1 MDVGAEME
9 GGGGGGGEIS
19 QLEVD
24 ASEEPES
31 TRRMCQKCFWK
42 RSLNKV

>member
-9 GGGGGGGEIS
+9 GGGGGEIS

-31 TRRMCQKCFWK
+31 TRRMCQKCF
-42 RSLNKV
+42 

>member
-9 GGGGGGGEIS
+9 GGGGEREKGREIS

-31 TRRMCQKCFWK
+31 TRRMCQKCF
-42 RSLNKV
+42 